1 MCALHN
7 SCSKEITQSVKT
19 AEAIFLTILNL
30 PIKKTFTLDKAS
42 SLTLYMPRIPSP
54 L

>member
-19 AEAIFLTILNL
+19 AEAIFLNAT
-30 PIKKTFTLDKAS
+30 KFAYQKTFTLGKAS
-42 SLTLYMPRIPSP
+42 SLTPYMPRIPSP